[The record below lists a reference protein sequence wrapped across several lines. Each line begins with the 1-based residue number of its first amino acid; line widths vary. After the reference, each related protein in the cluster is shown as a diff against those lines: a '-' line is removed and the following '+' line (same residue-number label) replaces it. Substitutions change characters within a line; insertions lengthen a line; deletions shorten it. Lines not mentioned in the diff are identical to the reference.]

1 MTHSSEQ
8 GGRGKHIAEGVEI
21 KTLRRSDRE
30 INWLQRFSHRRL
42 LRIGKDL
49 WEKPAFPTPTP
60 QVSKGAMRTRWP
72 MRVKDLSK
80 RK

>member
-1 MTHSSEQ
+1 MTHPSEQ

-42 LRIGKDL
+42 L
-49 WEKPAFPTPTP
+49 
-60 QVSKGAMRTRWP
+60 
-72 MRVKDLSK
+72 
-80 RK
+80 